1 MVSQITAPLHRR
13 LSLTA
18 GVNDV
23 GSSRLGRLFGG
34 RAGIGHG
41 DRKSKEPMTRRV
53 FVLFGVWMV
62 VWALCLA
69 PAAAAGPAQEEEAAA
84 EPSPVAAHETLLQRY
99 CLTCHN
105 ERLAARGTVPVAL
118 RTADL
123 ADVPGTADVWE
134 KVIRKLRTG
143 SMPPVGRPR
152 PEVTD
157 SDALAAWLEK
167 EIDRVAAAHPNP
179 GRTEPLHRLNRTE
192 YQNAVRDL
200 LALDVDAAALVPADD
215 QSYGFDNIAGVLK
228 VSPTLLERYM
238 NAARTVSRLAVG
250 ASPMAPAGETFRIT
264 SDLSQYQHR
273 DGLPF
278 GTRGGM
284 SVEYNFPRDAE
295 YELELELLDLF
306 AGAPIREPHQL
317 ELSLDG
323 ERVAI
328 FHLTPPDPDRDQGSA
343 YNRGPDS
350 LQARVQVGAGPR
362 VVTAAFI
369 KKTSALA
376 ESVREPFARPHG
388 EGDYLLYQPH
398 LGTLTVSGPFNTL
411 GAGDTPSRSRIFV
424 CRPDDEAAETP
435 CAREIV
441 ANLARRAYRRP
452 VTAADL
458 DALLAFYDEGRAA
471 GGFEAGI
478 ERAVRALLVSPDFLF
493 RVVSDPPGV
502 APGAPYRLSDL
513 ELASRISF
521 FLWSSIPD
529 DELLDVAAQRRLRDP
544 GVLEQQVRRMLADPR
559 SEALAKNFAGQ
570 WLRLRNIS
578 GALPSDV
585 LFPDF
590 GESLRQDFVR
600 ETELFFDSVMR
611 EDGSVTELL
620 TAGYTFLNERL
631 ARHYG
636 IGGIYGSDFRRVA
649 LADPNRRGLLGQGSI
664 LTVTSYSDRTSPVGR
679 GKWVLENVLGTPPPP
694 PPPNVPELDPA
705 EDSGKVLA
713 MRERMEQHRAN
724 PVCASCHRLMDPLG
738 LALENFDAVGRWRGH
753 MPGGIAI
760 DASGAMPDGTPFD
773 GPADLRGLLVRN
785 PEQFVTVVTEKLLTY
800 ALGRGVE
807 YYDAPAVREITRT
820 AAEQDYGLASL
831 IVGVVRSTPFQMRLA
846 RTGAVV
852 N

>member
-1 MVSQITAPLHRR
+1 M
-13 LSLTA
+13 
-18 GVNDV
+18 
-23 GSSRLGRLFGG
+23 
-34 RAGIGHG
+34 
-41 DRKSKEPMTRRV
+41 MRRV
-53 FVLFGVWMV
+53 LVPFGVWAAA
-62 VWALCLA
+62 WAVSLA
-69 PAAAAGPAQEEEAAA
+69 PVEATGPGQEPAAGEA
-84 EPSPVAAHETLLQRY
+84 SPIAAHESLLNRY
-99 CLTCHN
+99 CVTCHN
-105 ERLAARGTVPVAL
+105 ERLAARGTVPIAL
-118 RTADL
+118 RTAEL
-123 ADVPGTADVWE
+123 ADVPGNADVWE

-152 PEVTD
+152 PAAGA
-157 SDALAAWLEK
+157 SDAFASWLET

-192 YQNAVRDL
+192 YQNAIRDL

-238 NAARTVSRLAVG
+238 NAARTISRLAVG
-250 ASPMAPAGETFRIT
+250 ASEMAPAGETFRIV

-295 YELELELLDLF
+295 YEIELELLDLF

-317 ELSLDG
+317 ELSVDG
-323 ERVAI
+323 ERITV
-328 FHLTPPDPDRDQGSA
+328 FHLTPPDPERDQGAA

-350 LQARVQVGAGPR
+350 LQARVQIGAGPR
-362 VVTAAFI
+362 TVTAAFI
-369 KKTSALA
+369 KKTGALA
-376 ESVREPFARPHG
+376 ESVRQPFDRPHG

-398 LGTLTVSGPFNTL
+398 LGTMTVSGPFNAT
-411 GAGDTPSRSRIFV
+411 GAGGTPSRSRIFV
-424 CRPDDEAAETP
+424 CRPADAADETP
-435 CAREIV
+435 CAREIIST
-441 ANLARRAYRRP
+441 LARRAYRRP
-452 VTAADL
+452 VTEADVDGL
-458 DALLAFYDEGRAA
+458 FTFYREGRMS

-493 RVVSDPPGV
+493 RVVSDPPDV
-502 APGAPYRLSDL
+502 APGVPYRLSDP

-529 DELLDVAAQRRLRDP
+529 DELLDVAVQGGLRDP
-544 GVLEQQVRRMLADPR
+544 EVVERQVRRMLADPR
-559 SEALAKNFAGQ
+559 SEALAKHFAGQ

-585 LFPDF
+585 IFPNF

-600 ETELFFDSVMR
+600 ETELFFDSVIR
-611 EDGSVTELL
+611 EDRSVTELL
-620 TAGYTFLNERL
+620 TADYTFLNERL

-636 IGGIYGSDFRRVA
+636 VRGVYGSDFRRVT
-649 LADPNRRGLLGQGSI
+649 LTDPNRRGLLGQGSI
-664 LTVTSYSDRTSPVGR
+664 LTVTSYPDRTSPVGR

-694 PPPNVPELDPA
+694 PPPNVPELEPA
-705 EDSGKVLA
+705 EDAGKVLA

-738 LALENFDAVGRWRGH
+738 LALENFDAIGRWRGH

-760 DASGAMPDGTPFD
+760 DASGALPDGTPFD
-773 GPADLRGLLVRN
+773 GPADLRKLLVRN

-807 YYDAPAVREITRT
+807 YYDAPAVREITR
-820 AAEQDYGLASL
+820 AAAGHDYGLASL

-846 RTGAVV
+846 RTDALA

>member
-1 MVSQITAPLHRR
+1 MRCGSVLCGV
-13 LSLTA
+13 LTVA
-18 GVNDV
+18 
-23 GSSRLGRLFGG
+23 F
-34 RAGIGHG
+34 A
-41 DRKSKEPMTRRV
+41 
-53 FVLFGVWMV
+53 VW
-62 VWALCLA
+62 LA
-69 PAAAAGPAQEEEAAA
+69 PVAAAGPQRESPAPA
-84 EPSPVAAHETLLQRY
+84 PSGAYRELLDRY
-99 CLTCHN
+99 CITCHN
-105 ERLAARGTVPVAL
+105 ERLAARGTVPIELQSVDPAE
-118 RTADL
+118 A
-123 ADVPGTADVWE
+123 AAEAEVWE

-143 SMPPVGRPR
+143 SMPPAGRPR
-152 PEVTD
+152 PAAVD
-157 SDALAAWLEK
+157 SIGFADWLETQ
-167 EIDRVAAAHPNP
+167 IDGVAAANPNP
-179 GRTEPLHRLNRTE
+179 GRTETLHRLNRTE

-200 LALDVDAAALVPADD
+200 LALDVDVAGLVPADD
-215 QSYGFDNIAGVLK
+215 QSYGFDNIAGILK

-238 NAARTVSRLAVG
+238 NAAREISRLAVG
-250 ASPMAPAGETFRIT
+250 ATPIAPGGETFRIV

-295 YELELELLDLF
+295 YEIELELLDLF

-317 ELSLDG
+317 ELSVDG
-323 ERVAI
+323 ERVTI
-328 FHLTPPDPDRDQGSA
+328 FHLRPPDPDLDQGAA
-343 YNRGPDS
+343 YNRGPDA

-369 KKTSALA
+369 KKTAALA
-376 ESVREPFARPHG
+376 ESVRQPFDRPHG
-388 EGDYLLYQPH
+388 EGDYLLYKPH
-398 LGTLTVSGPFNTL
+398 LGTLTITGPFNAL
-411 GAGDTPSRSRIFV
+411 GAGETPARRRIFV
-424 CRPDDEAAETP
+424 CRPADPAGETP
-435 CAREIV
+435 CAREII
-441 ANLARRAYRRP
+441 ATLARRAYRRP
-452 VTAADL
+452 VSAADI
-458 DALLAFYDEGRAA
+458 DALLAFYEEGRS
-471 GGFEAGI
+471 GGDFETGV

-493 RVVSDPPGV
+493 RVVSDPPGT
-502 APGAPYRLSDL
+502 APGAPYRLSDV

-529 DELLDVAAQRRLRDP
+529 DELLDVAVEGRLREP

-559 SEALAKNFAGQ
+559 SEALARNFAGQ

-585 LFPDF
+585 FFPDF

-611 EDGSVTELL
+611 EDRSVTALL
-620 TAGYTFLNERL
+620 TADYTYLNERL

-636 IGGIYGSDFRRVA
+636 VRGVYGSDFRRVTLTDA
-649 LADPNRRGLLGQGSI
+649 NRRGLLGQGSI
-664 LTVTSYSDRTSPVGR
+664 LTVTSYADRTSPVGR

-694 PPPNVPELDPA
+694 PPPNVPELEPV
-705 EDSGKVLA
+705 EESGRVLA

-738 LALENFDAVGRWRGH
+738 LALENFDAVGRWRAH

-760 DASGAMPDGTPFD
+760 DASGSMPDGTPFQ

-807 YYDAPAVREITRT
+807 YYDAPAVREITR
-820 AAEQDYGLASL
+820 AAAGNDYGLASL

-846 RTGAVV
+846 MTDAVAD
-852 N
+852 